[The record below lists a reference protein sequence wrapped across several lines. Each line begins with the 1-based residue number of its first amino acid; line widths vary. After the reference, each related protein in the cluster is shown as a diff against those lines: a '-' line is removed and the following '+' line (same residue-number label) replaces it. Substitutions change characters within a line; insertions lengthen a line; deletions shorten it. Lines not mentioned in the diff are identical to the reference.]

1 MESRSWG
8 TWARLIPSRKWDKG
22 RCWVGRAWGYPAE
35 PKKVSLKDPKRWE
48 EQYLHIQALAICP
61 PSPYSLPP
69 PSLGTQTN
77 LSSSTHE
84 ISSAVLHGE
93 RIKYGTA
100 HPGTARRVPRGSHP
114 HSQRLWQGALLPL
127 PGKQKWVL
135 GHPAKCPLLRR
146 GRGRQME
153 APSKEWEERGRDGGK
168 KIREGKGEQEQL
180 PPQFLTIFLIEQVLD
195 LFPQCVSDV
204 YSGKPGIIIFCKIK
218 KQLWTSAVKLKG
230 TL

>member
-93 RIKYGTA
+93 GIKYGTA

-114 HSQRLWQGALLPL
+114 HSQRLWQGAPLPL

-135 GHPAKCPLLRR
+135 GHPVKRPLLRR

-153 APSKEWEERGRDGGK
+153 APSKEWGERGRDGGK
-168 KIREGKGEQEQL
+168 KSGRGKGNKNNSH
-180 PPQFLTIFLIEQVLD
+180 PDSSPYFLLNRSWTCSRSVLAMSI
-195 LFPQCVSDV
+195 LESLA
-204 YSGKPGIIIFCKIK
+204 S
-218 KQLWTSAVKLKG
+218 
-230 TL
+230 